1 MRERPGH
8 CVYRGVS
15 GVATPVS
22 RLFASPLEP
31 SLPADLSVDKFD
43 DLLHRL
49 SRSRRTRIS
58 LDETFR
64 LTLEEH
70 ELYSTSCLSVVLNEP
85 VDIRAGMSQIACA
98 LNTDHRGQ
106 FNPLTAFKCEYR
118 VSLGHRI
125 FGPPILIVAGQYLVD

>member
-85 VDIRAGMSQIACA
+85 VDIRAGMSLIACA
-98 LNTDHRGQ
+98 LKTDHWRHL
-106 FNPLTAFKCEYR
+106 NPLTAFKR
-118 VSLGHRI
+118 SHRASLGHRVL
-125 FGPPILIVAGQYLVD
+125 GLPVLIVAG